1 LSSLSEDE
9 GPSWLRVCAG
19 LLIAPAVPALLSFLG
34 QVIIGKS
41 NSFLMAPFLLLYG
54 YPLALVLGVPVYLFV
69 RWRKVRRPAPFI
81 GLGALIGLLGYVA
94 FFLLTSAGPVY
105 TNELR
110 LALLRNTAGLSLLGV
125 VCGAISGLVFW
136 FVVIKS
142 RD

>member
-1 LSSLSEDE
+1 MSSVDE
-9 GPSWLRVCAG
+9 YEEPSVVRVFAG

-34 QVIIGKS
+34 QLIIGKA

-54 YPLALVLGVPVYLFV
+54 YPLALVLGLPAYLFI
-69 RWRKVRRPAPFI
+69 RWRKVRRPVFFV
-81 GLGALIGLLGYVA
+81 GLGALIGLLGYVV

-110 LALLRNTAGLSLLGV
+110 LALLRNTAGLSLLGM

-136 FVVIKS
+136 CVVIKS